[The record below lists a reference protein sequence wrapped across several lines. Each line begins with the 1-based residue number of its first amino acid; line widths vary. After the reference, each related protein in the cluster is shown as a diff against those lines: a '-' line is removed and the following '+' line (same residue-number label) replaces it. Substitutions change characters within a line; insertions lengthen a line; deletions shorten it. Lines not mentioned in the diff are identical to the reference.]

1 MGLKKI
7 TLPLTCS
14 QCSANNCSKLE
25 GRTLQILSMDHAC
38 QLTSIDSGIHS
49 SRGTKS
55 YCVPHCLISAMTV
68 LGEKEFPDSSSICHV
83 STMSLHSSGLCVFSV
98 WVGSGGLLGKP
109 ETDLLLKQNNKSEQI
124 SLVIIGCGKTHI
136 LFSFIFLQDCSR
148 GGASTCQVMWRA
160 EENRKSW
167 NAWRNQRFSCIF
179 QISFPCSLRQS
190 VLLPHF
196 SYKERKARAS
206 FTWPTLRGWQGS
218 CEFWHWPRTLC
229 DLRQV
234 ISPLY
239 SNWAALQNGNS
250 SRNSFLMLT

>member
-136 LFSFIFLQDCSR
+136 LFSFIFLQDSIR
-148 GGASTCQVMWRA
+148 MWDRA
-160 EENRKSW
+160 D
-167 NAWRNQRFSCIF
+167 
-179 QISFPCSLRQS
+179 SFHLQGVCEQS
-190 VLLPHF
+190 EKF
-196 SYKERKARAS
+196 NFK
-206 FTWPTLRGWQGS
+206 TTN
-218 CEFWHWPRTLC
+218 T
-229 DLRQV
+229 D
-234 ISPLY
+234 
-239 SNWAALQNGNS
+239 
-250 SRNSFLMLT
+250 